1 MGLLRAGLGAVG
13 GVLADSW
20 RDFFYCDSMDASTL
34 VVKGRKRV
42 TDRSSNVSGEPNI
55 ISNGSIIA
63 VNEGQCMM
71 IVENGAVVE
80 VCAEPGE
87 FVYDEGTEPSLF
99 YGDMKE
105 GIMASLEQ
113 IGQRF
118 TFGGAPGK
126 DQRVYYFNTKEIIGN
141 KYGTQQPVPFR
152 VVDRNIGMDVDI
164 AVRCN
169 GEYSYKIVNPM
180 LFYKELSGNIGDRFT
195 RDKIDSQLKSEL
207 LTALQPAFARI
218 SELGIRYS
226 SIPGHTKEMAQ
237 ALNQELTETWARRGI
252 AVASFGMNSISAR
265 PEDEQLIKNLQQA
278 AVLSRPEMAG
288 GYTAAA
294 AGDAMRTA
302 AANDAGAAMG
312 FMGMGM
318 AQSMGGG
325 SAATMFAQAQQ
336 QVPAA
341 VVPPMA
347 DGWTCECGTQN
358 TGKFCSECGKPQPA
372 PAAAEGWTC
381 ECGSVNTGKFCPECG
396 KPRPV
401 ADGPWT
407 CSCGAQNTGKFCQ
420 NCGSPRA

>member
-1 MGLLRAGLGAVG
+1 MGLLRAGIGAAT

-34 VVKGRKRV
+34 VVRGKKRAS
-42 TDRSSNVSGEPNI
+42 DRSSNVSGEPGI

-87 FVYDEGTEPSLF
+87 FLYDEGAEPSLF
-99 YGDMKE
+99 YGDLKE

-126 DQRVYYFNTKEIIGN
+126 DQRVYFFNTKEIIGN

-152 VVDRNIGMDVDI
+152 VVDANIGLDADI
-164 AVRCN
+164 GLRCN
-169 GEYSYKIVNPM
+169 GEYSYKIVNPL
-180 LFYKELSGNIGDRFT
+180 LFYRELSGNIGDRFT

-218 SELGIRYS
+218 SELGVRYS
-226 SIPGHTKEMAQ
+226 AIPGHTKEMAD
-237 ALNQELTETWARRGI
+237 ALNHELTETWARRGI
-252 AVASFGMNSISAR
+252 AVAAFGMNSISAR
-265 PEDEQLIKNLQQA
+265 PEDEAMIKNLQQA

-294 AGDAMRTA
+294 TGDAMRA
-302 AANDAGAAMG
+302 AASNDAGAAVG

-318 AQSMGGG
+318 ANAVGG
-325 SAATMFAQAQQ
+325 SSAAAMFAQAQQ
-336 QVPAA
+336 QPAPAPAA
-341 VVPPMA
+341 TQA
-347 DGWTCECGTQN
+347 GTWTCGCGAKN
-358 TGKFCSECGKPQPA
+358 TGRFCHECGKPQPA
-372 PAAAEGWTC
+372 PAGVWTC
-381 ECGSVNTGKFCPECG
+381 ACGVQSSGKFCPECG
-396 KPRPV
+396 SPRPV

-407 CSCGAQNTGKFCQ
+407 CSCGTQNTGKFCQ
-420 NCGSPRA
+420 ECGAPRA

>member
-1 MGLLRAGLGAVG
+1 MGLLRAGFGAAS

-20 RDFFYCDSMDASTL
+20 RDFFYCDSLDSNTL
-34 VVKGRKRV
+34 VVKGRKRGS
-42 TDRSSNVSGEPNI
+42 DRSSNVSGEQNI

-87 FVYDEGTEPSLF
+87 FLYDEGSEPSLF
-99 YGDMKE
+99 YGDLKE

-118 TFGGAPGK
+118 TFGGSPGK
-126 DQRVYYFNTKEIIGN
+126 DQRIYFFNTKEIIGN

-152 VVDRNIGMDVDI
+152 VVDRNIGLDADI
-164 AVRCN
+164 ALRCN
-169 GEYSYKIVNPM
+169 GEYSYKIVNPL
-180 LFYKELSGNIGDRFT
+180 LFYRELAGNIGDRFT

-218 SELGIRYS
+218 SELGVRYS
-226 SIPGHTKEMAQ
+226 AIPGHTKEMAD
-237 ALNQELTETWARRGI
+237 ALNAELTETWARRGI
-252 AVASFGMNSISAR
+252 AVSSFGMNSISAR
-265 PEDEQLIKNLQQA
+265 PEDEQMIKSLQQA

-302 AANDAGAAMG
+302 AANDAGAAVG

-325 SAATMFAQAQQ
+325 SAASMFAQAQQ
-336 QVPAA
+336 ASTAQQKAPAA
-341 VVPPMA
+341 
-347 DGWTCECGTQN
+347 GWVCECGTSN
-358 TGKFCSECGKPQPA
+358 TGKFCHECGKPQPA
-372 PAAAEGWTC
+372 AADSWTC
-381 ECGSVNTGKFCPECG
+381 ECGSVNKGKFCPECG

-407 CSCGAQNTGKFCQ
+407 CSCGVQNTGKFCQ
-420 NCGSPRA
+420 ECGSPRP

>member
-1 MGLLRAGLGAVG
+1 MGLLRAGFGAAS

-20 RDFFYCDSMDASTL
+20 RDFFYCDSLDSNTL
-34 VVKGRKRV
+34 VVKGRKRGS
-42 TDRSSNVSGEPNI
+42 DRSSNVSGEQNI

-87 FVYDEGTEPSLF
+87 FLYDEGSEPSLF
-99 YGDMKE
+99 YGDLKE

-126 DQRVYYFNTKEIIGN
+126 DQRVYFFNTKEIIGN

-152 VVDRNIGMDVDI
+152 VVDANIGLDADI
-164 AVRCN
+164 GLRCN
-169 GEYSYKIVNPM
+169 GEYSYKIVNPL
-180 LFYKELSGNIGDRFT
+180 LFYRELSGNIGDRFT

-218 SELGIRYS
+218 SELGVRYS
-226 SIPGHTKEMAQ
+226 AIPGHTKEMAD
-237 ALNQELTETWARRGI
+237 ALNHELTETWARRGI
-252 AVASFGMNSISAR
+252 AVAAFGMNSISAR
-265 PEDEQLIKNLQQA
+265 PEDEAMIKNLQQA

-294 AGDAMRTA
+294 TGDAMRA
-302 AANDAGAAMG
+302 AASNDAGAAVG

-318 AQSMGGG
+318 ANAVGG
-325 SAATMFAQAQQ
+325 SSAAAMFAQAQQ
-336 QVPAA
+336 QPAPAPAA
-341 VVPPMA
+341 TQA
-347 DGWTCECGTQN
+347 GTWTCGCGAKN
-358 TGKFCSECGKPQPA
+358 TGRFCHECGKPQPA
-372 PAAAEGWTC
+372 PAGVWTC
-381 ECGSVNTGKFCPECG
+381 ACGVQSSGKFCPECG
-396 KPRPV
+396 SPRPV

-407 CSCGAQNTGKFCQ
+407 CSCGTQNTGKFCQ
-420 NCGSPRA
+420 ECGAPRA

>member
-1 MGLLRAGLGAVG
+1 M
-13 GVLADSW
+13 
-20 RDFFYCDSMDASTL
+20 
-34 VVKGRKRV
+34 VKGRKRV
-42 TDRSSNVSGEPNI
+42 TNRSSNVSGEPNI

-87 FVYDEGTEPSLF
+87 FLYDEGTEPSLF
-99 YGDMKE
+99 YGDLKE

-126 DQRVYYFNTKEIIGN
+126 DQRIYYFNTKEIIGN

-152 VVDRNIGMDVDI
+152 VVDRNIGLDADI
-164 AVRCN
+164 GLRCN
-169 GEYSYKIVNPM
+169 GEYSYKIVNPL
-180 LFYKELSGNIGDRFT
+180 LFYRELSGNIGDRFT

-218 SELGIRYS
+218 SELGVRYS
-226 SIPGHTKEMAQ
+226 AIPGHTKEMAD
-237 ALNQELTETWARRGI
+237 ALNAELTETWARRGI
-252 AVASFGMNSISAR
+252 AVSSFGMNSISAR
-265 PEDEQLIKNLQQA
+265 PEDEKMIKNLQQA

-294 AGDAMRTA
+294 AGDAMRA
-302 AANDAGAAMG
+302 AAENDAGAAVG
-312 FMGMGM
+312 LMGMGM

-325 SAATMFAQAQQ
+325 AAANMFAQAQQ
-336 QVPAA
+336 APAA
-341 VVPPMA
+341 TA
-347 DGWTCECGTQN
+347 AAAGWTCACGTVN

-372 PAAAEGWTC
+372 AETWTC
-381 ECGSVNTGKFCPECG
+381 ECGSMNKGKFCPECG

-407 CSCGAQNTGKFCQ
+407 CSCGAQSSGKFCSE
-420 NCGSPRA
+420 CGSPRP